1 MSGIQF
7 IIGMLFII
15 VALISVTVAVLRAI
29 RRNKNWR
36 VMEPEVIAKIEES
49 TEQKVVYSL
58 MLNANDST
66 DFSHGKGFWLWLG
79 FTAEYIAFADRDRLA
94 GKGTGYLY
102 LSRRRD
108 TSMKRLEKNFAE
120 LEFRDK
126 DSSERMK
133 FTVLVRSSDREV
145 LSAFIPN
152 RG

>member
-29 RRNKNWR
+29 RNNKNWK

-49 TEQKVVYSL
+49 VGQEVVHSM

-79 FTAEYIAFADRDRLA
+79 FTSDYIAFADRDGLA
-94 GKGTGYLY
+94 DKGTGYLY

-108 TSMKRLEKNFAE
+108 TWMKQLDKHFME
-120 LEFRDK
+120 LEFKEK
-126 DSSERMK
+126 DSSERVK
-133 FTVLVRSSDREV
+133 FIVVVRNSDREV
-145 LSAFIPN
+145 LKAFIPN